1 MAKKKTDKG
10 PELKPVKTNKFTTI
24 FKNET
29 LHFIIGLI
37 MVIFSVYLLLAFAS
51 FFFTGSA
58 DQSILENHT
67 T

>member
-51 FFFTGSA
+51 FFLRVLPTKVY
-58 DQSILENHT
+58 
-67 T
+67 